1 MKDLSAE
8 RWHQIKALLDAV
20 LDRVPGERTA
30 YLNEACRDDPALRR
44 EVEALVEAGEEAPAF
59 LEGQALAFAHPFLPG
74 LLAAYEKGPDL
85 YGLIGQVVGH
95 YRILEKLGGGGM
107 GVVYKA
113 LDTKLDRSVALKF
126 LPPHLSMDE
135 EAKARFIHEAKAAS
149 ALDHVNIGYIHEID
163 ETDDGQL
170 FIAMAFYA
178 GETLKKKITR
188 GPLPIDEA
196 LDYAVQI
203 AEGLGRAHEAGII
216 HRDIKPANV
225 MVTEE
230 GLVKIVDFGLAKM
243 ADVSLTQTGT
253 TLGTVAYMSPE
264 QAQGEAVDQRT
275 DLWSLGVVLYE
286 LLTGERPFRGDYA
299 EAIIYAIRHDEPEP
313 ITALR
318 PEVPED
324 LARIVENLL
333 RKDREARYA
342 SAEAL
347 LADLQAIKQGEA
359 AEKQA
364 VAPVASGSSSRNRVW
379 IYGGGALVVL
389 VLAAFI
395 ASQLFSGGSRSIDS
409 IAVLPL
415 ANLSGDP
422 KQEYF
427 SDGMTDALI
436 ENLGQIE
443 ALRVISRTSVMP
455 YKTDPKP
462 LREVGRA
469 LDVAGVVEG
478 TVKSS
483 GDLIEVTVRLYD
495 AATEERLWSGRF
507 ERKLENVLTL
517 QREVAL
523 AIAREIEIKLKPQEQ
538 ERLEEAKTV
547 DPEVYELYLWGRNL
561 SYKRTLES
569 LSQAITYFEQAI
581 AKDADFAPAHA
592 SLVVP
597 YFMLGASGTLPLE
610 EARSKARQAAEQA
623 LALNESLSDAHV
635 AMGVILSMYDW
646 DWSGAERVLKRAIS
660 LNPNNTEAIH
670 EYGIYLIRTGKPEE
684 GLNEMKRLLALDPLS
699 PVARRSVAWAY
710 FRNRQYDDAIEY
722 SLRLLDFDPGY
733 AHMHL
738 GAAYLLKGRYE
749 DAIAALEREEVASTG
764 TGFLALGYLGNAYA
778 LSGKRDKALAL
789 IEQLEE
795 QPNLATLVAEIYTGL
810 GQHDEALDWLD
821 RASSDEQSTDVL
833 VHQLFDPILNPL
845 RSEPRFQTLLEKM
858 GLTE

>member
-523 AIAREIEIKLKPQEQ
+523 AIAREIEIQLKPQEQ

-710 FRNRQYDDAIEY
+710 FRNRQYDEAIEY

-733 AHMHL
+733 AHMYL

>member
-196 LDYAVQI
+196 LAYAVQI

-523 AIAREIEIKLKPQEQ
+523 AIAREIEIQLKPQEQ

-710 FRNRQYDDAIEY
+710 FRNRQYDEAIEY

-733 AHMHL
+733 AHMYL

>member
-523 AIAREIEIKLKPQEQ
+523 AIAREIEIQLKPQEQ

-699 PVARRSVAWAY
+699 PVARRNVAWAY
-710 FRNRQYDDAIEY
+710 FRNRQYDEAIEY

-733 AHMHL
+733 AHMYL